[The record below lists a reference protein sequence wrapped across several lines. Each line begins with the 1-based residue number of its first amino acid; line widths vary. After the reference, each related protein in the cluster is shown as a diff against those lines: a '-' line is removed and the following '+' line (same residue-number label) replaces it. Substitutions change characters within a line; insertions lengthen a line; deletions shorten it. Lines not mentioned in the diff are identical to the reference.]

1 MGDLPEA
8 WRKMHRHV
16 TMSLL
21 KTVVFL
27 DIVQVVTS
35 DDNGPLHLHFL
46 NNSSED
52 ATTNGNITSEWALFV
67 NVGAQKK
74 ALIDFLNIVI
84 INFEIEIFIVEIS
97 ERMNHI
103 IGFG

>member
-1 MGDLPEA
+1 MSDLPEA
-8 WRKMHRHV
+8 WGKMHRHV

-67 NVGAQKK
+67 NVGA
-74 ALIDFLNIVI
+74 LN
-84 INFEIEIFIVEIS
+84 S
-97 ERMNHI
+97 LDER
-103 IGFG
+103 